1 MRELQFNYVA
11 RGLEVEMYCFTPM
24 REYRASEGI
33 TEQVANAMWCK
44 LFSFTTVGTNMAD
57 NETGCIRYQGTL
69 AYISRLGFE
78 IWTKE
83 YRGLMTESMR

>member
-33 TEQVANAMWCK
+33 TEQVANAM
-44 LFSFTTVGTNMAD
+44 
-57 NETGCIRYQGTL
+57 
-69 AYISRLGFE
+69 
-78 IWTKE
+78 
-83 YRGLMTESMR
+83 